1 MYHSG
6 RSALIILCP
15 KIREGW
21 EAAQKRNI
29 DLVGIGNKIHQKYPQ
44 DWKKI
49 KDTWPKEL
57 ASMDM
62 ELDVKVNIK
71 RPGLFQKSF
80 KELLESEND
89 N

>member
-1 MYHSG
+1 MLESG
-6 RSALIILCP
+6 IKSTKNIL
-15 KIREGW
+15 KIG
-21 EAAQKRNI
+21 
-29 DLVGIGNKIHQKYPQ
+29 
-44 DWKKI
+44 KKI
-49 KDTWPKEL
+49 KETWPKEL